1 MVNLSKLLD
10 MESIGSR
17 VCMIEVKNISKE
29 YTKGKPVIEDVSFSV
44 AVNQVCCLLGK
55 NGAGKSTII
64 NVISQAIRQSK
75 GEVVING
82 KTVNR
87 RTVMAKEGVGIVS
100 QFDYLIDQLTGY
112 QYLKFQCLL
121 LKLDP
126 ATTRQRIESLAE
138 FFFDTPGEIF
148 RPIASYS
155 TGMRMKI
162 RIISALLHK
171 PGILVL
177 DEPFANLDPVNA
189 ERLTAFLSEFA
200 AIDSHLVL
208 ISSHDLLY
216 VDKIATR
223 ICVLHEKRIVFEG
236 TKSEFTKDG
245 SMPLD
250 QVFFQYVDAKPSS
263 MQNINWLL
271 EK

>member
-1 MVNLSKLLD
+1 MLELKH
-10 MESIGSR
+10 
-17 VCMIEVKNISKE
+17 ISKA
-29 YTKGKPVIEDVSFSV
+29 YSKGKPVLEDVSFRV

-64 NVISQAIRQSK
+64 NIIAQAIRQSE
-75 GEVVING
+75 GEVIING
-82 KTVNR
+82 EVIMP
-87 RTVMAKEGVGIVS
+87 RTVLARLGVGVVS
-100 QFDYLIDQLTGY
+100 QLDYLIDQLTGY

-121 LKLDP
+121 LKLD
-126 ATTRQRIESLAE
+126 AETTRLRIESLVN
-138 FFFDTPGEIF
+138 FFFETPDDIF

-162 RIISALLHK
+162 RIITALLGK
-171 PGILVL
+171 PGLLVL
-177 DEPFANLDPVNA
+177 DEPYSNLDPVNA
-189 ERLTAFLSEFA
+189 EKLTFFLSEFA
-200 AIDSHLVL
+200 AIDSHAVL

-223 ICVLHEKRIVFEG
+223 ICVLHEQSLAFDGSKA
-236 TKSEFTKDG
+236 EFTG
-245 SMPLD
+245 NGMVPLD

-263 MQNINWLL
+263 MQPVNWLL

>member
-1 MVNLSKLLD
+1 
-10 MESIGSR
+10 
-17 VCMIEVKNISKE
+17 MIEVIHIAKE
-29 YTKGKPVIEDVSFSV
+29 YTKGKPVIEDISFRV

-64 NVISQAIRQSK
+64 NIISQVIPQSK
-75 GEVVING
+75 GEVLING
-82 KTVNR
+82 KAVTR
-87 RTVMAKEGVGIVS
+87 RTVLAKEGVGIVS

-121 LKLDP
+121 LKIDP
-126 ATTRQRIESLAE
+126 ATTRQRIESLTD
-138 FFFDTPGEIF
+138 FFFETPGDIF

-162 RIISALLHK
+162 RIITALLHK

-189 ERLTAFLSEFA
+189 EKLTAFISEFA

-216 VDKIATR
+216 VDKIATQ
-223 ICVLHEKRIVFEG
+223 ICVLHERRIVFDG
-236 TKSEFTKDG
+236 SKNEFTRDG
-245 SMPLD
+245 SIPLD
-250 QVFFQYVDAKPSS
+250 QTFFQYVDAKPSS
-263 MQNINWLL
+263 MQNISWLL
-271 EK
+271 KK